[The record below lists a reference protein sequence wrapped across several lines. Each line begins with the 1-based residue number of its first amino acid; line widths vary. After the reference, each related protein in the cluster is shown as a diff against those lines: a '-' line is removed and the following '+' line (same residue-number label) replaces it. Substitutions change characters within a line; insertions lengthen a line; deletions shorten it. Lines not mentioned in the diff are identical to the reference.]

1 MRARFAATSC
11 VVAVVASTV
20 LFPATVAVAWPNAST
35 AEGGAIRVSWAPEN
49 EAGNH
54 TVSRTEAVAE
64 AKRFDVIVALRSTY
78 RSHVGAMKAA
88 NPDLVLLAYMNGT
101 FAQRSQGKA
110 YPARWYM
117 RNRWG
122 KKIRSTGYGNYL
134 MKFHRAGWI
143 NDRKAACAR
152 AISYSG
158 YDGCMLDMLGT
169 APLDPGYLTSLPIH
183 PRTGKVWTRAQWL
196 DGTSMLAGSVKRAV
210 APRAVLGNGIGNG
223 PRYFAAGAGS
233 ERILSGIDG
242 GLAEAFIRASRDGIR
257 KYRTERAWRQDVDM
271 LVDAGAR
278 GDPILAL
285 TKAWVTGTAA
295 QKRAWHRYAL
305 ASFLLGSDGRSR
317 FSFSSGRDRDPTR
330 DHPWWKV
337 ELGAPTGRY
346 GKADGVYQRSFTNGK
361 VLVNPTDRTFT
372 VWLGGPYV
380 DLRGTVRTSV
390 TLGPH
395 DAEILTRP
403 A

>member
-1 MRARFAATSC
+1 MRARIAATSC
-11 VVAVVASTV
+11 VVAVVASTILSPV
-20 LFPATVAVAWPNAST
+20 IAHAGTT
-35 AEGGAIRVSWAPEN
+35 SWAPEN
-49 EAGNH
+49 EAGDH
-54 TVSRTEAVAE
+54 SVSRSEAVAE
-64 AKRFDVIVALRSTY
+64 ARRFDVIVALRWTY
-78 RSHVGAMKAA
+78 RAHVGAMKAA

-101 FAQRSQGKA
+101 FAQRSQRRA
-110 YPARWYM
+110 YPAAWYM
-117 RNRWG
+117 RNRSG
-122 KKIRSTGYGNYL
+122 KKVTSKGFGNYL
-134 MKFHRAGWI
+134 MKFGHPGWI
-143 NDRKAACAR
+143 QDRRRECAA

-169 APLDPGYLTSLPIH
+169 APLSPGYLTSLPIN
-183 PRTGKVWTRAQWL
+183 PRTGKVWTTAQWL
-196 DGTSMLAGSVKRAV
+196 AGTSGLAGSVKRAV
-210 APRAVLGNGIGNG
+210 APRTVLGNGIGNG
-223 PRYFAAGAGS
+223 PRYFAAGAAS
-233 ERILSGIDG
+233 ERILEGIDG
-242 GLAEAFIRASRDGIR
+242 GLAEAFIRASRSGIR
-257 KYRTERAWRQDVDM
+257 KYRTERAWRQDVEM

-285 TKAWVTGTAA
+285 TKTWVPGTAA

-317 FSFSSGRDRDPTR
+317 FSFSPGRERDPTR

-337 ELGAPTGRY
+337 DLGAPTGRY
-346 GKADGVYQRSFTNGK
+346 GKADGVYQRSFTKGK

-380 DLRGTVRTSV
+380 DLRGKVRTSV